1 MRHLTLALALAIAAA
16 AAGCS
21 DRTPA
26 DNAADTTTP
35 PATTPAP
42 TPPADPAPPPGD
54 DTPPA
59 DDSTTSVPA
68 RFQGRWAS
76 DAAACASTGHE
87 SHLMIGA
94 DSIEFHESS
103 GTVKSVM
110 SSGSD
115 LTVVASV
122 TGEGETR
129 DATYRF
135 RLSDDG
141 NMLTDMSSGTGM
153 MRHRC

>member
-1 MRHLTLALALAIAAA
+1 MRHLVLALALAAA

-26 DNAADTTTP
+26 DGDADTTAP
-35 PATTPAP
+35 PATAPAP
-42 TPPADPAPPPGD
+42 TPPTDTTPPQGD
-54 DTPPA
+54 DAPPA
-59 DDSTTSVPA
+59 DDSTAFVPA
-68 RFQGRWAS
+68 RFQGRWAT
-76 DAAACASTGHE
+76 DAAACASTSHE
-87 SHLMIGA
+87 SQLMIGA
-94 DSIEFHESS
+94 DRIEFHESS

-115 LTVVASV
+115 ITVVASV

-141 NMLTDMSSGTGM
+141 NMLTEMSSGTGM

>member
-1 MRHLTLALALAIAAA
+1 MRHLVLALAIIAA

-21 DRTPA
+21 DRAPA
-26 DNAADTTTP
+26 ADTADTTTP
-35 PATTPAP
+35 PAAVPAP
-42 TPPADPAPPPGD
+42 NVPADDAPPPGD
-54 DTPPA
+54 TTPPA
-59 DDSTTSVPA
+59 NDTTTSVPA
-68 RFQGRWAS
+68 RFQGNWAS
-76 DAAACASTGHE
+76 DAAACASSGHE
-87 SHLMIGA
+87 SHLMVGA
-94 DSIEFHESS
+94 DRIEFHESS

-115 LTVVASV
+115 LTIVASV

-141 NMLTDMSSGTGM
+141 NVLTDMSSGTSM
-153 MRHRC
+153 VRHRC

>member
-1 MRHLTLALALAIAAA
+1 MRHLVLALAIAAVV
-16 AAGCS
+16 AGCS

-26 DNAADTTTP
+26 DTTDTTDTTAP
-35 PATTPAP
+35 VTTPTP
-42 TPPADPAPPPGD
+42 TPPGDTAPPPGD
-54 DTPPA
+54 TTPPV
-59 DDSTTSVPA
+59 DDSTTTVPP
-68 RFQGRWAS
+68 RFQGNWAA

-94 DSIEFHESS
+94 DRIEFHESS

-110 SSGSD
+110 SSGSE
-115 LTVVASV
+115 LTIVASV
-122 TGEGETR
+122 TGEGGTR

-141 NMLTDMSSGTGM
+141 NMLTDTGSGTSM
-153 MRHRC
+153 VRHRC